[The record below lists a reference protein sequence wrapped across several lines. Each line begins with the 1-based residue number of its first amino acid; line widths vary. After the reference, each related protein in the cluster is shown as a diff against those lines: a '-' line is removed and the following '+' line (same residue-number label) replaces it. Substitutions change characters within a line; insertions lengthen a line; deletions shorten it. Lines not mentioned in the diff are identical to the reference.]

1 MFGTELDTAYFN
13 TAPTQ
18 QTLDNMHN
26 TLDNMHNTSDN
37 MPHIIKKD
45 PSDSER
51 VIQQPPP
58 TYDSQMPIVPVFQQN
73 DNIIKELQQELEKQ
87 RSLNKRDSEPLYD
100 RFISKKK
107 DVMKLLNIALTV
119 LLAIS
124 LHYVLSDLLKSYLQN
139 NDFSTNKETM
149 IKVLYPASVLLVLWS
164 FKVFNK

>member
-51 VIQQPPP
+51 VIQQ
-58 TYDSQMPIVPVFQQN
+58 
-73 DNIIKELQQELEKQ
+73 
-87 RSLNKRDSEPLYD
+87 
-100 RFISKKK
+100 
-107 DVMKLLNIALTV
+107 
-119 LLAIS
+119 
-124 LHYVLSDLLKSYLQN
+124 
-139 NDFSTNKETM
+139 
-149 IKVLYPASVLLVLWS
+149 
-164 FKVFNK
+164 